1 MTSLTRHKETP
12 VKFIKKF
19 FDSIIEARRLQA
31 AFVTARHLKDTNKD
45 FRDVALG
52 DIVNRIMDTE
62 NPTHIDG
69 SKA

>member
-1 MTSLTRHKETP
+1 MT
-12 VKFIKKF
+12 FIK
-19 FDSIIEARRLQA
+19 SIFSNIMEARRRQA
-31 AFVTARHLKDTNKD
+31 AFYTAQYLKDTNKD

-52 DIVNRIMDTE
+52 DLVHRILDTK